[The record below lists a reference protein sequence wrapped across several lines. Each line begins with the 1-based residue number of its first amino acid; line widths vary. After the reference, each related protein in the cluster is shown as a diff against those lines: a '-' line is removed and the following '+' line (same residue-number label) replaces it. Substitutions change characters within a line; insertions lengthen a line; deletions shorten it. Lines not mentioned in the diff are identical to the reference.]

1 MRERRRRRE
10 GGRGPTLRGTYLW
23 LCARSRASIF
33 KNTPHASLFLSLFS
47 SSRSFL
53 FLFSPFSF
61 LLSPVIGFVFSCVSR
76 ALGEKYGA
84 TLPVAG
90 RSSMARFHHEIEMM
104 QLSKKPPFFLTL
116 EKKNIPLDAVIERVL
131 DTKLSFS
138 SLGIFLFLLPSFLL
152 HPPLCFT
159 RSRAGPPPLFPSDV
173 LRSFYRR
180 RTTS

>member
-90 RSSMARFHHEIEMM
+90 RSSTARFHYEIEMM

-116 EKKNIPLDAVIERVL
+116 EKN
-131 DTKLSFS
+131 
-138 SLGIFLFLLPSFLL
+138 IFLSMRCDRACARYETLFLFPWHFSLSPSVL
-152 HPPLCFT
+152 
-159 RSRAGPPPLFPSDV
+159 PPPPTPLLYAFPRWTTAS
-173 LRSFYRR
+173 LSIRR
-180 RTTS
+180 FAIFL